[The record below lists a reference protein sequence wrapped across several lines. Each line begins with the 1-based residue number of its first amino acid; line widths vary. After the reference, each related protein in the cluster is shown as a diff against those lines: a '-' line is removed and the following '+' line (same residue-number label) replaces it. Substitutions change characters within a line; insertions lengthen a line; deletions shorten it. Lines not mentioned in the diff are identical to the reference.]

1 VRESFSA
8 SGPGLTGGQPDF
20 IALAELLG
28 EPSRAAI
35 LLELLSGRA
44 LPAGELARISGIKP
58 QTASSHL
65 AKLTEGGLLAVESS
79 GRHRYYRLAN
89 REVAQLIEAMNLIA
103 PPRKINSLKQSQE
116 ALSLQHARTC
126 YDHLAGKLGVALM
139 DRLLE
144 LGYLEATP
152 ERQFEVTETGHRQLS
167 AFGLDMDSLLRGKRR
182 LIRPCLDW
190 SERRHHM
197 AGALGTALTKR
208 LFELGW
214 IKRYPAGRAVQL
226 TKVGADGLLREFGLD
241 PAILAAQQ
249 SFER

>member
-1 VRESFSA
+1 MTKPFFSISSGLA
-8 SGPGLTGGQPDF
+8 SGQPDF

-65 AKLTEGGLLAVESS
+65 AKLTDGGLLAVEQS
-79 GRHRYYRLAN
+79 GRHRYYRLAS
-89 REVAQLIEAMNLIA
+89 REVAQLIEAMNLLA

-116 ALSLQHARTC
+116 AFRLQHARTC
-126 YDHLAGKLGVALM
+126 YDHLAGKLGVALT

-152 ERQFEVTETGHRQLS
+152 ERQFEVTETGYRQLA

-197 AGALGTALTKR
+197 AGALGSAMTER
-208 LFELGW
+208 LCELGW
-214 IKRYPAGRAVQL
+214 ISRYPQGRAVQL
-226 TKVGADGLLREFGLD
+226 TKNGADGLLREFGFA
-241 PAILAAQQ
+241 PAILATQH
-249 SFER
+249 SSMR

>member
-1 VRESFSA
+1 MTKTFHTISP
-8 SGPGLTGGQPDF
+8 GPAGGQPDF

-44 LPAGELARISGIKP
+44 LPAGELARIAGIKP

-89 REVAQLIEAMNLIA
+89 REVAQLIEAMNLLA
-103 PPRKINSLKQSQE
+103 PPRKISSLKQSQD
-116 ALSLQHARTC
+116 AARLQNARTC
-126 YDHLAGKLGVALM
+126 YDHLAGKLGVALT

-144 LGYLEATP
+144 LGFLDVTP
-152 ERQFEVTETGHRQLS
+152 DRQFQVTETGCRQLA
-167 AFGLDMDSLLRGKRR
+167 AFGLDMESLLRGKRR
-182 LIRPCLDW
+182 LVRPCLDW

-214 IKRYPAGRAVQL
+214 ITRCPQGRAVQL
-226 TKVGADGLLREFGLD
+226 TEDGAAGLLREFGLD
-241 PAILAAQQ
+241 M
-249 SFER
+249 SS